1 MELSMINLNLIRD
14 ELYDRIV
21 SKRQFDRDS
30 LRKFLEERKI
40 SLERFD
46 SVQDLYYNLEYSF
59 DYYQA
64 NIVNFDSHLLLDNEF
79 LFVLPTLLDIMVKNE
94 GNVKAIALRLSKIE
108 KNQFSKE
115 ILSYLSELEQILSN
129 VDLIMHNQKKEQI
142 ITFL

>member
-115 ILSYLSELEQILSN
+115 SLSYLSELEQILSN

>member
-1 MELSMINLNLIRD
+1 MINLNLIRD

-79 LFVLPTLLDIMVKNE
+79 LFVLPTILDIMVKNE

-115 ILSYLSELEQILSN
+115 SLSYLSELEQIISN